1 MVIND
6 VVLMSSVLGF
16 ATVSTLFSI
25 DRVRKKL
32 KYGSQNLQVALT
44 CLSEMSTTFPGD
56 KQQFLKHLQHT

>member
-25 DRVRKKL
+25 GRVRKKL
-32 KYGSQNLQVALT
+32 KYGSKNPQVALT
-44 CLSEMSTTFPGD
+44 YLSEMSTTFPGD
-56 KQQFLKHLQHT
+56 KHSNL